1 MYRSTKPVRELGA
14 VDAHADRGVVS
25 RPRQVSN
32 ELTVA
37 ARRVTAP
44 VVSGGA
50 DGHRQIGECHSYR
63 SWLAASRIGQVISR
77 SRGAP
82 IQFEKTTS
90 DLHRYWCAILGLKM
104 ISRLLAIGHSTA
116 QRREICLSAATL
128 MSEERGR
135 VRKYVRYC

>member
-77 SRGAP
+77 SRGP
-82 IQFEKTTS
+82 IRFEKTTS
-90 DLHRYWCAILGLKM
+90 ELHRSWCAILGLNQW
-104 ISRLLAIGHSTA
+104 TP
-116 QRREICLSAATL
+116 
-128 MSEERGR
+128 
-135 VRKYVRYC
+135 